1 MGWASGPDAA
11 VSREAGW
18 AMEGVRV
25 EMWNDDAGP
34 ELGPGRGNYWAQRFN
49 KTLEDISR
57 LDLVWKFKSPNS
69 EIKEN

>member
-1 MGWASGPDAA
+1 
-11 VSREAGW
+11 
-18 AMEGVRV
+18 MEGVRV